1 MLIPQP
7 FKCDLTSNR
16 FKHML
21 EVEQKRIAHIEFG
34 LLKTLTDVTAVIL
47 FSYTVLIFKEPVS
60 LFN

>member
-1 MLIPQP
+1 
-7 FKCDLTSNR
+7 
-16 FKHML
+16 ML

-47 FSYTVLIFKEPVS
+47 FSYTVLILKEPVS